1 MTTRAP
7 AVLTNKLLKIN
18 FNKECNFELFV
29 DGIYS
34 LGWARKQ
41 SGHHWNI
48 YFSTLRTVLTILT
61 LGKCFVFNVDID
73 GVAFYWFEIV
83 KIYSHPFGI
92 CLLLFA
98 ASNVN
103 NDKHSDRLISPA
115 RKLWL
120 IHTTKGHI
128 KVRSMHCFVCVASY
142 VIFFFGLFYS

>member
-1 MTTRAP
+1 MYLSISQSLNIR
-7 AVLTNKLLKIN
+7 KIVWEIIELN
-18 FNKECNFELFV
+18 RHLRNGQKE
-29 DGIYS
+29 I
-34 LGWARKQ
+34 
-41 SGHHWNI
+41 NI

-83 KIYSHPFGI
+83 KISSHPFGI

-128 KVRSMHCFVCVASY
+128 KVRSMHCFVMCCFLCYIPNIWAKASNPWR
-142 VIFFFGLFYS
+142 